1 MSKIRLRGIGTFET
15 LTAASTAWA
24 EAIAPT
30 LASVE
35 PSESPEEAA
44 TRIEAHQ
51 WSMGGQAPRNTEEEQ
66 WRDFL
71 RVALARHIARLRQ
84 PGTSI
89 RGAIRA
95 AIAQRDDHALTVLA
109 KVIAT
114 REGKPSRWESVRSQI
129 SRYLKGN
136 RADGRS
142 ASLPLPMVEII
153 LDYLRLEVRP
163 AAP

>member
-1 MSKIRLRGIGTFET
+1 MSKIRLRGIGTFGT

-35 PSESPEEAA
+35 PDESPEAA
-44 TRIEAHQ
+44 AARIEAQ
-51 WSMGGQAPRNTEEEQ
+51 RWSGQAPRNAEEEQ
-66 WRDFL
+66 WRDAVRF
-71 RVALARHIARLRQ
+71 ALAGHIARLRQ
-84 PGTSI
+84 PDLST

-95 AIAQRDDHALTVLA
+95 AIARSDDHALTVLA

-114 REGKPSRWESVRSQI
+114 REGKLARWESIRSQL
-129 SRYLKGN
+129 SRYLKGE

-163 AAP
+163 AVP

>member
-1 MSKIRLRGIGTFET
+1 MSKIRLRGIGTFGT
-15 LTAASTAWA
+15 LTAASAAWA

-30 LASVE
+30 LASVGPE
-35 PSESPEEAA
+35 ESPETAA
-44 TRIEAHQ
+44 TRIEAQ
-51 WSMGGQAPRNTEEEQ
+51 RWGGQAPRNTEEEQ
-66 WRDFL
+66 WRDAV
-71 RVALARHIARLRQ
+71 RDALARHIARLRQ
-84 PGTSI
+84 PDTSL

-95 AIAQRDDHALTVLA
+95 VIARSDDHALTVLA